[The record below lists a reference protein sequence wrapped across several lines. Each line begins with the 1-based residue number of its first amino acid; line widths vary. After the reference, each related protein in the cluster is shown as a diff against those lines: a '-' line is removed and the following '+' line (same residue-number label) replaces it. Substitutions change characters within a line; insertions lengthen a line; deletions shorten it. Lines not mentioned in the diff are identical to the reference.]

1 MMSDADS
8 VFLIPQRHQYGVDD
22 RLVLRVR
29 RDLDNNRRLL
39 AHLHS
44 EVGSSNMRF
53 QIVMGHSPCTRR
65 SSWRNR
71 ILYRLDLAASSAA
84 TAGSSRDGRIKGSGR
99 PPTQEMVTDAG
110 DGR

>member
-1 MMSDADS
+1 
-8 VFLIPQRHQYGVDD
+8 
-22 RLVLRVR
+22 
-29 RDLDNNRRLL
+29 
-39 AHLHS
+39 
-44 EVGSSNMRF
+44 MRF

-99 PPTQEMVTDAG
+99 PPTQEMVGETKDLGPAPDMNYPTLVEPTNAAENYRNAG
-110 DGR
+110 IFRI